1 MLKLLGALCVMAGAL
16 WCGSSAVGGLR
27 RRAQTLEELHSSL
40 VWLEEELTFRMA
52 PLPQL
57 LEQLGEDHQGEAG
70 QFFRE
75 TAKALR
81 KDPESG
87 LYQGWRQAM
96 VRYLPML
103 HMEERQTL
111 LEVGQTLGRY
121 DAQTQ
126 RQALSRGARRLA
138 AFRDEARG
146 EVRRLG
152 KVYAALSLA
161 GGAAVILVLA

>member
-27 RRAQTLEELHSSL
+27 RRAQVLEELHASL
-40 VWLEEELTFRMA
+40 TWLEEELTFRMA

-57 LEQLGEDHQGEAG
+57 LEQLGRDRQGEAG
-70 QFFRE
+70 RFFQAVE
-75 TAKALR
+75 KALR
-81 KDPESG
+81 QDPEGG

-96 VRYLPML
+96 VRQLPML
-103 HMEERQTL
+103 RGEERQTL

-126 RQALSRGARRLA
+126 RQALGRGARRLA

-146 EVRRLG
+146 EVKRLG